1 MWSDVCWIW
10 MNEPWWSRWTERC
23 CLMTEDLSWWP
34 RTSMPKTVGNCFGLL
49 YCICV
54 CIYIFKWAY
63 PHSLGLLP
71 VVSVGVNQVGRLN
84 LGRHA
89 DSLQFFTVCGQQEG
103 YRPFA
108 ANMARDPALWMS
120 WRQPQF
126 VSIQPD
132 DPNFQVNLNVER
144 ATLWGRRQLMM
155 LLNMWIKLN

>member
-1 MWSDVCWIW
+1 M
-10 MNEPWWSRWTERC
+10 
-23 CLMTEDLSWWP
+23 
-34 RTSMPKTVGNCFGLL
+34 
-49 YCICV
+49 
-54 CIYIFKWAY
+54 
-63 PHSLGLLP
+63 
-71 VVSVGVNQVGRLN
+71 VSVGVNQVGRLN

-155 LLNMWIKLN
+155 LLNM